1 MSIEVWLV
9 YFGTVLAFMF
19 PPGASH
25 ILMLSNSIGSG
36 FKKSIA
42 TACGDLSANFLQMT
56 AASLGLAASLQSSQ
70 QIFEVIKWAGVAY
83 LVYSGLKLI
92 FSNNS
97 SFQTPPPRSI
107 RSLYWQGFI
116 TSASNPK
123 AVIFF
128 AALFPQFIYVSEPL
142 LPQFIALSITY
153 LVVDGLF
160 LCSYGKSA
168 AYFAKRFQSNMGQ
181 YFNKISGSLLITAAM
196 ILGFK
201 NIDKD

>member
-36 FKKSIA
+36 FRKSIA
-42 TACGDLSANFLQMT
+42 TACGDLTANFLQMT
-56 AASLGLAASLQSSQ
+56 AASIGLAASLQSSQ
-70 QIFEVIKWAGVAY
+70 QVFEVIKWTGVAY
-83 LVYSGLKLI
+83 LVYSGLKLF
-92 FSNNS
+92 FSNQS
-97 SFQTPPPRSI
+97 SLKASQPRTI

-123 AVIFF
+123 AIIFF
-128 AALFPQFIYVSEPL
+128 AALFPQFISLSEPL
-142 LPQFIALSITY
+142 LPQFIVLSITY
-153 LVVDGLF
+153 LIVDGLF
-160 LCSYGKSA
+160 LCFYGRSA
-168 AYFAKRFQSNMGQ
+168 AFFAKKFQSSIGQ
-181 YFNKISGSLLITAAM
+181 YFNKISGSLLIAAAV

-201 NIDKD
+201 NVD

>member
-25 ILMLSNSIGSG
+25 VLMLSNSIGSG

-42 TACGDLSANFLQMT
+42 TACGDLSANFFQMT
-56 AASLGLAASLQSSQ
+56 AASIGLAASLHSSQ
-70 QIFEVIKWAGVAY
+70 YIFEVIKWIGVAY
-83 LVYSGLKLI
+83 LIYSGLTLI
-92 FSNNS
+92 LSNNS
-97 SFQTPPPRSI
+97 NLQTPPPRSI

-123 AVIFF
+123 AIIFF
-128 AALFPQFIYVSEPL
+128 AALFPQFISSSEPL

-153 LVVDGLF
+153 LVIDGLF
-160 LCSYGKSA
+160 LCFYGKLA
-168 AYFAKRFQSNMGQ
+168 AFFAEKFQSNIGQ
-181 YFNKISGSLLITAAM
+181 YLNKISGSLLIAAAM
-196 ILGFK
+196 VLGVK
-201 NIDKD
+201 NID

>member
-1 MSIEVWLV
+1 MSIELWLV

-70 QIFEVIKWAGVAY
+70 QIFVVIKWAGVAY

-92 FSNNS
+92 FSNKS
-97 SFQTPPPRSI
+97 SFQASPSRSI

-128 AALFPQFIYVSEPL
+128 AALFPQFIFASEPL
-142 LPQFIALSITY
+142 LPQFIALSVTY
-153 LVVDGLF
+153 LFIDGLF
-160 LCSYGKSA
+160 LCFYGKSA
-168 AYFAKRFQSNMGQ
+168 AIFAKKFQSNIGRH
-181 YFNKISGSLLITAAM
+181 FNKISGSLMISAAI
-196 ILGFK
+196 ILGVK
-201 NIDKD
+201 NVD

>member
-42 TACGDLSANFLQMT
+42 TACGDLSANFLQMM
-56 AASLGLAASLQSSQ
+56 AASIGLAASLHSSQ
-70 QIFEVIKWAGVAY
+70 QVFIVIKWAGVAY
-83 LVYSGLKLI
+83 LVYSGLRLF
-92 FSNNS
+92 FSNQSPLKS
-97 SFQTPPPRSI
+97 SPPRSI
-107 RSLYWQGFI
+107 KSLYWQGFI

-123 AVIFF
+123 AIIFF
-128 AALFPQFIYVSEPL
+128 AALFPQFISSSEPL

-153 LVVDGLF
+153 LVIDGLF
-160 LCSYGKSA
+160 LCFYGKLA
-168 AYFAKRFQSNMGQ
+168 AFFAEKFQSNIGQ
-181 YFNKISGSLLITAAM
+181 YLNKISGSLLIAAAM
-196 ILGFK
+196 VLGVK
-201 NIDKD
+201 NID